1 MISRTDAEI
10 RKAIQRDTR
19 YRFIVLAALLMG
31 AGVAGRILNR
41 PEIFWAGLLL
51 SMIELATVGLV
62 FAWLKWDR
70 YLFVL
75 DHFVIA
81 VDIIVITL
89 GLHFLG
95 GVEFPFDWI
104 YAVALVAISISR
116 GLATA
121 LFAAV
126 WSILCYG
133 TMLLAEFQGYWAH
146 MALFPV
152 FARTPLY
159 NDSTYVLTKFLS
171 NVAMFIAAASTAA
184 FFSSAI
190 KKEIQTRT
198 RELKE
203 AQAQLLH
210 SQKLATLGQMAA
222 SLAHG
227 LASPITGIRGSAE
240 LLMDELAPDHPGQRR
255 LQGILHWAD
264 HLSDILKRLRNLAR
278 PPKEERDLVNLNQ
291 IVDNVLEL
299 NAKLLAQNEIQ
310 IRRALTPNLPPV
322 WGSARM
328 LEEVF
333 MNLVI
338 NAKDAMPKGGTLD
351 ISTVVD
357 DAKVLVHV
365 QDTGVGMSPEV
376 KEHVFEAFFT
386 TKGEKGSGLGLN
398 ICRQIVVDH
407 NGQISVESIEGQGS
421 TFTVRLPLSNGA
433 NA

>member
-1 MISRTDAEI
+1 
-10 RKAIQRDTR
+10 
-19 YRFIVLAALLMG
+19 
-31 AGVAGRILNR
+31 
-41 PEIFWAGLLL
+41 
-51 SMIELATVGLV
+51 
-62 FAWLKWDR
+62 
-70 YLFVL
+70 
-75 DHFVIA
+75 
-81 VDIIVITL
+81 
-89 GLHFLG
+89 
-95 GVEFPFDWI
+95 
-104 YAVALVAISISR
+104 
-116 GLATA
+116 
-121 LFAAV
+121 
-126 WSILCYG
+126 
-133 TMLLAEFQGYWAH
+133 
-146 MALFPV
+146 
-152 FARTPLY
+152 
-159 NDSTYVLTKFLS
+159 
-171 NVAMFIAAASTAA
+171 
-184 FFSSAI
+184 
-190 KKEIQTRT
+190 
-198 RELKE
+198 
-203 AQAQLLH
+203 
-210 SQKLATLGQMAA
+210 
-222 SLAHG
+222 
-227 LASPITGIRGSAE
+227 
-240 LLMDELAPDHPGQRR
+240 MDELAPDHPGQRR

-386 TKGEKGSGLGLN
+386 TKGEKGSGIGLN